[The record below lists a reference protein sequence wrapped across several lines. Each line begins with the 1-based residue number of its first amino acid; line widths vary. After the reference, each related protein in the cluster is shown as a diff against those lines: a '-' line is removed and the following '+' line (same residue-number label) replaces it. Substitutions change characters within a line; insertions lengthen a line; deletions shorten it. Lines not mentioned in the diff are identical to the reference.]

1 MRRRHGA
8 VITPGYGDRHRALM
22 EAGIVDLTKVV
33 RVALENAFSVVGT
46 LLLTEAALTEVR
58 EQETAKPAGEL
69 AEI

>member
-1 MRRRHGA
+1 
-8 VITPGYGDRHRALM
+8 M